1 MPSLDAVVRE
11 AAELGGSPQSARL
24 SADETEVARVMQ
36 ICNACRY
43 CEGFCAVFPAMTRR
57 LEFGKTD
64 VHYLANLCH
73 NCGACLHACQYAPP
87 HEFAVNVPRAMAV
100 VRLHTYETFASP
112 RPLAAVYRRN
122 GLALALALAAGLAL
136 FLALAI
142 AIGGT
147 LWRPLPDGNFY
158 ALFPHGLLVGMF
170 GPVFLFAI
178 FALAIGVRRFWKQE
192 APGAISSAAAMETT
206 CDVARLKYLDG
217 GHGEGC
223 NNEDDAFTLSRR
235 RMHQFTLYGFLLCF
249 AATCAGTLYHYVF
262 GWEAPY
268 GLFTVPKLLGT
279 AGGASLIAGTVG
291 LYRLHRR
298 RHPLHGDPGQKP
310 MDLGFIALLFTTAA
324 TGLALMVLRRTPAL
338 PLLLALH
345 LGAVMALFATLPYSK
360 FAHAVYR
367 VAALLRWA
375 VEKRQPS
382 RLALGDE

>member
-1 MPSLDAVVRE
+1 MPSLDAVIRE
-11 AAELGGSPQSARL
+11 AAELGGASSSPL
-24 SADETEVARVMQ
+24 SVDEAEVARVMQ

-57 LEFGKTD
+57 LDFGRTD

-87 HEFAVNVPRAMAV
+87 HEFAVNVPRAMAT
-100 VRLHTYETFASP
+100 VRLHTYEEFATP
-112 RPLAAVYRRN
+112 RPLAALYRRN
-122 GLALALALAAGLAL
+122 GLVLALALVAGFAL
-136 FLALAI
+136 LLALAV
-142 AIGGT
+142 AIGGP

-158 ALFPHGLLVGMF
+158 ALFPHRLLVWMF
-170 GPVFLFAI
+170 GPVFVFAI
-178 FALAIGVRRFWKQE
+178 LALAIGVRRFWKQE
-192 APGAISSAAAMETT
+192 APGSISAAAARETT
-206 CDVARLKYLDG
+206 RDVARLKYLDG
-217 GHGEGC
+217 GHGDGC

-235 RMHQFTLYGFLLCF
+235 RMHHFTFYGFLLCF
-249 AATCAGTLYHYVF
+249 AATCTGTVYHYAF

-268 GLFTVPKLLGT
+268 GLLALPKILGT
-279 AGGASLIAGTVG
+279 LGGASLVVGTAG

-298 RHPLHGDPGQKP
+298 RHPLHGDPAQAT

-324 TGLALMVLRRTPAL
+324 TGLVLMVFRHTSAL

-367 VAALLRWA
+367 TAALLKWA

-382 RLALGDE
+382 RLALGEE